1 LSPAVWVTSATSTIA
16 VFRQF
21 RCCRSTNIQRWDA
34 RETSRML
41 STMKMHP
48 GPWSARRARSGSRT
62 LPITE
67 PPSSTSP
74 LRRRSGRPAGEA
86 ATPSASVERRSDNP
100 ASGDECFSN
109 LCDVRQIGDGS
120 YVGRG
125 LQTVA
130 DPDTA
135 GAADLYPA
143 GCGPSALASRGAC
156 LKPTWWPAV
165 SEKKSFY
172 TEDTSDMSLAPESGQ
187 AVDRPRP

>member
-1 LSPAVWVTSATSTIA
+1 VPQRIANIADNRASFIDLATAASKRQAGWRGSDAICKRGETIGQSC
-16 VFRQF
+16 F
-21 RCCRSTNIQRWDA
+21 S
-34 RETSRML
+34 
-41 STMKMHP
+41 
-48 GPWSARRARSGSRT
+48 
-62 LPITE
+62 
-67 PPSSTSP
+67 
-74 LRRRSGRPAGEA
+74 
-86 ATPSASVERRSDNP
+86 
-100 ASGDECFSN
+100 DECFSN